1 MGRGEPVPV
10 QLEVTDLVVTHKD
23 ARPIISALTCQYLIR
38 QTRHVNIE
46 ILKREATMKRTSGTG
61 RRQSRRSTLR
71 LLHIVVG
78 SLLATYVYLPAGE
91 APWLQWTL
99 MLAGVPAVAIT
110 GVWMWKQAAIR
121 RLLNRFSGQPTRSV
135 GAAPTGQPA

>member
-1 MGRGEPVPV
+1 
-10 QLEVTDLVVTHKD
+10 
-23 ARPIISALTCQYLIR
+23 
-38 QTRHVNIE
+38 
-46 ILKREATMKRTSGTG
+46 MKRTSRTG
-61 RRQSRRSTLR
+61 RRQSQRSVLR

-78 SLLATYVYLPAGE
+78 SLLVTYAYLPAGE

-121 RLLNRFSGQPTRSV
+121 RLLNRWSGRPTRTV
-135 GAAPTGQPA
+135 GTAPAGRPA